1 MQVSVKV
8 NMTGSW
14 SVVLGSNPGLALF
27 CKSDKP
33 LRGYRLWKPFLSIF
47 QIFFKTS
54 IILKPR
60 YVKDIEAITGG
71 ER

>member
-27 CKSDKP
+27 C
-33 LRGYRLWKPFLSIF
+33 
-47 QIFFKTS
+47 
-54 IILKPR
+54 IL
-60 YVKDIEAITGG
+60 IG
-71 ER
+71 EI